1 VKLVIFSI
9 KKTSLSDKFFLDFSR
24 QYKLWQDKEKEIE
37 QSVKTIVFYV
47 IFVIIE
53 KDGIKNWRH
62 KIMKKRKILAMLMV
76 AALSAGMLAGC
87 GSDDTKEESKSTEA
101 DTKENTEEN
110 KDTEETKEESTE
122 ESADQ
127 PEGTEEEVSG
137 FTDGSGDGE
146 GTDETADDTSTVLDT
161 SEPLTGLHHAEIEV
175 KDYGTIKVE
184 LDADTAPISV
194 TNFVKLAQ
202 EHFYDGLT
210 FHRIIDGF
218 MIQGGDP
225 EGTGR
230 GGSDETIKGEFS
242 ENGVKNDISHERGVI
257 SMARSSDPDSASSQ
271 FFIVQ
276 SDSTYLDGQYA
287 AFGHVTEG
295 MDIVDQIC
303 KDAKPT
309 DNNGTISADEQ
320 PVMTS
325 VTVID

>member
-1 VKLVIFSI
+1 
-9 KKTSLSDKFFLDFSR
+9 
-24 QYKLWQDKEKEIE
+24 
-37 QSVKTIVFYV
+37 
-47 IFVIIE
+47 
-53 KDGIKNWRH
+53 
-62 KIMKKRKILAMLMV
+62 MKKRKILALLCV
-76 AALSAGMLAGC
+76 ASLSAGLLAGC
-87 GSDDTKEESKSTEA
+87 GSDKKEESSTTES
-101 DTKENTEEN
+101 KENTDNEEAS
-110 KDTEETKEESTE
+110 E
-122 ESADQ
+122 DQ
-127 PEGTEEEVSG
+127 EEVSG
-137 FTDGSGDGE
+137 FTDGNNGANVE
-146 GTDETADDTSTVLDT
+146 EPEETTDETSEEDTASDAGEDSTEDTASDTGETSGVLLDT
-161 SEPLTGLHHAEIEV
+161 SEQLTGIHHAEIEV

-210 FHRIIDGF
+210 FHRIMDGF

-242 ENGVKNDISHERGVI
+242 SNGVENNISHERGVI

-276 SDSTYLDGQYA
+276 TDSTYLDGQYA

-295 MDIVDQIC
+295 MDVVDAIC

-309 DNNGTISADEQ
+309 DNNGTIPAEEQ

-325 VTVID
+325 VTITD

>member
-87 GSDDTKEESKSTEA
+87 GSDNTKEESKSTEAA

-127 PEGTEEEVSG
+127 SEGTEEEVSG

-146 GTDETADDTSTVLDT
+146 DTDTADDTSTVLDT

-325 VTVID
+325 VTIID

>member
-1 VKLVIFSI
+1 
-9 KKTSLSDKFFLDFSR
+9 
-24 QYKLWQDKEKEIE
+24 
-37 QSVKTIVFYV
+37 
-47 IFVIIE
+47 
-53 KDGIKNWRH
+53 
-62 KIMKKRKILAMLMV
+62 MKKRKISVMLMV
-76 AALSAGMLAGC
+76 AVLSVGMLSGC
-87 GSDDTKEESKSTEA
+87 GTASSKEESKSTEA
-101 DTKENTEEN
+101 SDTKESTDDN
-110 KDTEETKEESTE
+110 KESESTKEENAGQSE
-122 ESADQ
+122 E
-127 PEGTEEEVSG
+127 TEEEVSG
-137 FTDGSGDGE
+137 FTDGSGDS
-146 GTDETADDTSTVLDT
+146 DSIYADAVLDT
-161 SEPLTGLHHAEIEV
+161 SQPLSGIHHAEIEV
-175 KDYGTIKVE
+175 QDYGTIKVE
-184 LDADTAPISV
+184 LDADTAPVSV

-242 ENGVKNDISHERGVI
+242 ENGVENNISHERGVI

-309 DNNGTISADEQ
+309 DNNGTISADQQ

-325 VTVID
+325 VTIVD

>member
-1 VKLVIFSI
+1 
-9 KKTSLSDKFFLDFSR
+9 
-24 QYKLWQDKEKEIE
+24 
-37 QSVKTIVFYV
+37 
-47 IFVIIE
+47 
-53 KDGIKNWRH
+53 
-62 KIMKKRKILAMLMV
+62 MKKRKILAMLMT
-76 AALSAGMLAGC
+76 ATLSVGMLAGC
-87 GSDDTKEESKSTEA
+87 GTDGAKDETKK
-101 DTKENTEEN
+101 TEEAAE
-110 KDTEETKEESTE
+110 KTEEKNAEDSAQKSEEPAEDE
-122 ESADQ
+122 E
-127 PEGTEEEVSG
+127 TSG
-137 FTDGSGDGE
+137 FSDGS
-146 GTDETADDTSTVLDT
+146 DEKGSVEEASVLDT
-161 SEPLTGLHHAEIEV
+161 SQPLTGTHHAEIEV

-230 GGSDETIKGEFS
+230 GGSGKTIKGEFS
-242 ENGVKNDISHERGVI
+242 ENGVENNISHERGVI

-295 MDIVDQIC
+295 MDIVDKIC
-303 KDAKPT
+303 KAAEPT
-309 DNNGTISADEQ
+309 DNNGTISAEKQ

-325 VTVID
+325 VTITD

>member
-1 VKLVIFSI
+1 
-9 KKTSLSDKFFLDFSR
+9 
-24 QYKLWQDKEKEIE
+24 
-37 QSVKTIVFYV
+37 
-47 IFVIIE
+47 
-53 KDGIKNWRH
+53 
-62 KIMKKRKILAMLMV
+62 MKKRKILAMLMT
-76 AALSAGMLAGC
+76 ATLSVGMLAGC
-87 GSDDTKEESKSTEA
+87 GADSTKDE
-101 DTKENTEEN
+101 TKKTEEAAE
-110 KDTEETKEESTE
+110 KTEEKNAEDSSKKSEEPAEDE
-122 ESADQ
+122 E
-127 PEGTEEEVSG
+127 TSG
-137 FTDGSGDGE
+137 FSDGS
-146 GTDETADDTSTVLDT
+146 DEKGSVEEASVLDT
-161 SEPLTGLHHAEIEV
+161 SQPLTGTHHAEIEV

-230 GGSDETIKGEFS
+230 GGSGKTIKGEFS
-242 ENGVKNDISHERGVI
+242 ENGVENNISHERGVI

-295 MDIVDQIC
+295 MDIVDKIC
-303 KDAKPT
+303 KDAEPT
-309 DNNGTISADEQ
+309 DNNGTISAEKQ

-325 VTVID
+325 VTITD

>member
-1 VKLVIFSI
+1 MKHRILAVICALTLALTFGVFTGCQGSKGSVGYQLDMPQKGEEIAIMHTSMGDISI
-9 KKTSLSDKFFLDFSR
+9 RFFPEAAPKAVENFKTHA
-24 QYKLWQDKEKEIE
+24 
-37 QSVKTIVFYV
+37 
-47 IFVIIE
+47 
-53 KDGIKNWRH
+53 KDG
-62 KIMKKRKILAMLMV
+62 
-76 AALSAGMLAGC
+76 
-87 GSDDTKEESKSTEA
+87 
-101 DTKENTEEN
+101 
-110 KDTEETKEESTE
+110 
-122 ESADQ
+122 
-127 PEGTEEEVSG
+127 
-137 FTDGSGDGE
+137 
-146 GTDETADDTSTVLDT
+146 
-161 SEPLTGLHHAEIEV
+161 
-175 KDYGTIKVE
+175 Y
-184 LDADTAPISV
+184 
-194 TNFVKLAQ
+194 
-202 EHFYDGLT
+202 YDGLT
-210 FHRIIDGF
+210 FHRVINDF